1 METSKYNKTYK
12 APYKGV
18 YRPINPK
25 KYVGNPKR
33 IIYRSMWEKKVM
45 MKLDRNPDI
54 IKWASEEL
62 SIPYT
67 NPIDRKRHRYYPD
80 FVVENK
86 RGQKMM
92 IEVKPSRQMKK
103 PVRKKRKTKR
113 YIRESLTYI
122 KNMSKWR
129 AAKEYCDKNDME
141 FKFITEF
148 DIPGLSSS

>member
-18 YRPINPK
+18 YRPINPE

>member
-1 METSKYNKTYK
+1 METSKYNKTYR

-25 KYVGNPKR
+25 KYVGNPNR
-33 IIYRSMWEKKVM
+33 IIYRSSWEKM
-45 MKLDRNPDI
+45 MMIKLDKNPDI

-67 NPIDRKRHRYYPD
+67 NPIDKRRHRYYPD
-80 FVVENK
+80 FIVENSSGTK
-86 RGQKMM
+86 YM

-103 PVRKKRKTKR
+103 PIRKKRKTKR

-129 AAKEYCDKNDME
+129 AAKEYCDKNNMKFE
-141 FKFITEF
+141 FITEKELG
-148 DIPGLSSS
+148 ISY

>member
-1 METSKYNKTYK
+1 MQSSKYNKTYK

-18 YRPINPK
+18 FRPINPE

-33 IIYRSMWEKKVM
+33 IVYRSSWEKKVM
-45 MKLDRNPDI
+45 IRLDTSPDI

-67 NPIDRKRHRYYPD
+67 NPIDRKRHKYYPD
-80 FVVENK
+80 FIIENK
-86 RGQKMM
+86 KGQKMM
-92 IEVKPSRQMKK
+92 IEVKPSRQIKK

-113 YIRESLTYI
+113 YIHESLTYI

-129 AAKEYCDKNDME
+129 AAKEYCDKNDML
-141 FKFITEF
+141 FKFITEYELK
-148 DIPGLSSS
+148 GY